1 MAGLPLEQKVP
12 ISRKGIRPAKAK
24 LCIIAVMKFRLR
36 LFLLLLAA
44 SFSGAFAVIDTISVD
59 VGISVENTMPIGL
72 VPFEQTENFEAL
84 VAKPEEVLKRDF
96 ELSGRFSVVESPKFK
111 MVTFVRAGAK
121 FYVTGKLEDVPGPNV
136 KLSCFLYATQT
147 KDLLLGESYTVLQKD
162 VRRALHDFSD
172 KVVKQLWGEFGVA
185 STQIAWVSKID
196 GKKQIVV
203 ADYDGYNRRQL
214 TRDTSINTMPAWTRD
229 NDAIIYVSF
238 RNGKAQLFER
248 ELYTGRER
256 RLFPDKAQTFSP
268 AVNPKTGELLFASIQ
283 ENRTML
289 YLGDP
294 KTGSSRKLLFGRSS
308 QVSPAWSPF
317 GTEILYT
324 GDRGGQPQIYVMGKD
339 ASDVRRVTF
348 MGNYNERASWSPS
361 GDRIVYTSMDNGK
374 MNIYTCAIDGSDI
387 VQLTSN
393 AGNNEHPTWSPD
405 GMLIAFSSDRSG
417 SHQIYIMR
425 RDGVGVTRITNSG
438 DNTSPAWS
446 WHSPERRKQNNS
458 QTQGW

>member
-1 MAGLPLEQKVP
+1 
-12 ISRKGIRPAKAK
+12 
-24 LCIIAVMKFRLR
+24 MKFRLR
-36 LFLLLLAA
+36 LFFVLLAA

-136 KLSCFLYATQT
+136 KLSCYLYATQT

-214 TRDTSINTMPAWTRD
+214 TRDTSINTMPAWTKD
-229 NDAIIYVSF
+229 NGAIIYVSF

-361 GDRIVYTSMDNGK
+361 GDRIVYTSMDGGK

-425 RDGVGVTRITNSG
+425 RDGAGVTRITNSG

-446 WHSPERRKQNNS
+446 WYSPERQKQNDS

>member
-1 MAGLPLEQKVP
+1 
-12 ISRKGIRPAKAK
+12 
-24 LCIIAVMKFRLR
+24 MKFRLR
-36 LFLLLLAA
+36 LFLLLLAV

-84 VAKPEEVLKRDF
+84 VAKPDEVLKRDF

-294 KTGSSRKLLFGRSS
+294 KTGNSRKLLFGRSS

>member
-1 MAGLPLEQKVP
+1 MV
-12 ISRKGIRPAKAK
+12 SK
-24 LCIIAVMKFRLR
+24 LCIIAMMRLR
-36 LFLLLLAA
+36 LFGIILLTA
-44 SFSGAFAVIDTISVD
+44 FSGAFAVIDTISVD

-72 VPFEQTENFEAL
+72 VPFEQTEKFEAL
-84 VAKPEEVLKRDF
+84 SARPEEVIKRDF

-162 VRRALHDFSD
+162 LRRALHDFVD
-172 KVVKQLWGEFGVA
+172 KVVKQLWGEYGVA

-214 TRDTSINTMPAWTRD
+214 THDTTINTMPAWTKD
-229 NDAIIYVSF
+229 NEAIVYVSF

-248 ELYTGRER
+248 DLYSSREH
-256 RLFPDKAQTFSP
+256 RLFPDKSQTFSP
-268 AVNPKTGELLFASIQ
+268 AVNPKTGELLFASIHG
-283 ENRTML
+283 NRTTL

-294 KTGSSRKLLFGRSS
+294 KTGESRKLLFGRAS
-308 QVSPAWSPF
+308 QVSPSWSPF
-317 GTEILYT
+317 GSEILYT
-324 GDRGGQPQIYVMGKD
+324 SDRGGQPQIYVMGKD

-348 MGNYNERASWSPS
+348 MGNYNERASWSPT

-417 SHQIYIMR
+417 SHQIYMMR
-425 RDGVGVTRITNSG
+425 KDGSGVARITNSG

-446 WHSPERRKQNNS
+446 WYSPGRQKNNS
-458 QTQGW
+458 QQMQGW

>member
-1 MAGLPLEQKVP
+1 
-12 ISRKGIRPAKAK
+12 
-24 LCIIAVMKFRLR
+24 MKFRLR

-59 VGISVENTMPIGL
+59 VGISVENTVPIGL

-111 MVTFVRAGAK
+111 MVTFVRADAK

-162 VRRALHDFSD
+162 VRHALHDFSD

>member
-1 MAGLPLEQKVP
+1 
-12 ISRKGIRPAKAK
+12 
-24 LCIIAVMKFRLR
+24 MKFRLR
-36 LFLLLLAA
+36 LFLLLLAV

-268 AVNPKTGELLFASIQ
+268 AVNPKTGELLFASIR

-294 KTGSSRKLLFGRSS
+294 KTGSSRKLLLGRSS